1 MVDFLMRAFYGS
13 KHINYSKSAK
23 VMIVILF
30 VVVGGIS
37 TYGTIYFIDNL
48 KINKEKLKEITV
60 LFASMI
66 VFGGLILNY
75 LNQNLKESKKTDEM
89 LGIKNE
95 FSHVYKLIRRNDL
108 GRNINSLNISS
119 DERLELLDSIKKN
132 LEKDINQSYLNQLK
146 GMISNDS
153 LEDILE
159 SKISCTY
166 ERLNLERES
175 LSRRGNF
182 NLTIGMFL
190 SVGGL
195 IILGYSVLNYNHSG
209 GLEELFIFIIPKIS
223 FVLLIELFAY
233 FFLNL
238 YKKSLED
245 IKYYQNEI
253 TNVEAKYLALQ
264 MAKSLNNHKTISSIL
279 EQLVKTERNFVLE
292 KDQTTIELEK
302 ERISSN
308 NANNTLQAIKD
319 VFKSKN

>member
-1 MVDFLMRAFYGS
+1 
-13 KHINYSKSAK
+13 
-23 VMIVILF
+23 MIVILLF
-30 VVVGGIS
+30 VMMIVVI
-37 TYGTIYFIDNL
+37 YGTNYFLNNL
-48 KINKEKLKEITV
+48 NVNKEKLKEI
-60 LFASMI
+60 LLLLLSLIGFSI
-66 VFGGLILNY
+66 LILNY
-75 LNQNLKESKKTDEM
+75 LNQNLKESKKIDEM
-89 LGIKNE
+89 LSVKNE
-95 FSHVYKLIRRNDL
+95 FSHIYKLIRKNDL
-108 GRNINSLNISS
+108 GRNINSLNISP
-119 DERLELLDSIKKN
+119 DERFKLLDSIKIN

-146 GMISNDS
+146 GMISNDN

-159 SKISCTY
+159 SKISRTY

-182 NLTIGMFL
+182 NLMIGMFL

-195 IILGYSVLNYNHSG
+195 VILGYSVLNYSHNGS
-209 GLEELFIFIIPKIS
+209 LEDLLIFVIPKIS

-264 MAKSLNNHKTISSIL
+264 MAKSLNNHKMISSIL
-279 EQLVKTERNFVLE
+279 DQLVKTERNFILE
-292 KDQTTIELEK
+292 KDQSTIELEK
-302 ERISSN
+302 ERISSS

-319 VFKSKN
+319 IFQSKK

>member
-1 MVDFLMRAFYGS
+1 MIDFIIRAFYGS
-13 KHINYSKSAK
+13 SHVNYSKSAK
-23 VMIVILF
+23 VIIVILLS
-30 VVVGGIS
+30 VMMIGVI
-37 TYGTIYFIDNL
+37 YGTNYFLNNL
-48 KINKEKLKEITV
+48 NINKEKLREILV
-60 LFASMI
+60 L
-66 VFGGLILNY
+66 LILLLGISIFVLNY

-95 FSHVYKLIRRNDL
+95 FSHIYKLIRKNDL
-108 GRNINSLNISS
+108 GRNINSLNISPN
-119 DERLELLDSIKKN
+119 ERFELLDSIKIN
-132 LEKDINQSYLNQLK
+132 LERDVNQSYIKQLK
-146 GMISNDS
+146 DMISNDN

-159 SKISCTY
+159 SKISRTY

-182 NLTIGMFL
+182 NLMIGMFL

-195 IILGYSVLNYNHSG
+195 IILGYSVLNYSHNGS
-209 GLEELFIFIIPKIS
+209 LEDLLIFVIPKIS

-264 MAKSLNNHKTISSIL
+264 MAKSLNNHKMISSIL
-279 EQLVKTERNFVLE
+279 DQLVKTERNFVLE
-292 KDQTTIELEK
+292 KDQSTIELEK
-302 ERISSN
+302 ERINSH

-319 VFKSKN
+319 IFQSKK